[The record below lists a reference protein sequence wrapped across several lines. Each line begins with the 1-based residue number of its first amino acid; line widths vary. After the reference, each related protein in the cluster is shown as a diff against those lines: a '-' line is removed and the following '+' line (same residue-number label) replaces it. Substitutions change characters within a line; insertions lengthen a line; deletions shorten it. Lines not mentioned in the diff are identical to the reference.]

1 MKKDIVIDGR
11 DAHTPYTQAQSL
23 DGRLVQKNISSIT
36 NENIIS
42 NLESKNQ
49 PKTPI
54 DFQAKLKEFTE
65 NKLQNKNPS
74 KDKERGIWVSKKEN

>member
-49 PKTPI
+49 PNTPI

-74 KDKERGIWVSKKEN
+74 KDKERGI

>member
-49 PKTPI
+49 HKTPI

-65 NKLQNKNPS
+65 NKPQNKNPS
-74 KDKERGIWVSKKEN
+74 KDKERGI